1 MSALLPL
8 LITGLRCDILYSG
21 SLCRQCCE
29 KSEMA
34 ATAMGARRVIAAL
47 WPLPPWIRNQGAT
60 SLLPLS
66 IEDAEEDRV
75 RIGGGDWTDPT
86 TE

>member
-1 MSALLPL
+1 
-8 LITGLRCDILYSG
+8 
-21 SLCRQCCE
+21 
-29 KSEMA
+29 MA
-34 ATAMGARRVIAAL
+34 ATAMEARRVIAAL

-75 RIGGGDWTDPT
+75 RVRDEDWTDPT
-86 TE
+86 TK